1 MKKRVLSLLLAV
13 VMLWSLLP
21 TAVFAAGGELSGS
34 GTEDDPYRIA
44 NAADLLAFAAKVNG
58 NEDEGIEPQPGAC
71 AMLTNNID
79 LTGKEWT
86 PIGSG
91 AASYKGTFDGCRF
104 TVSELSITA
113 DESWETDTVGFFGY
127 VDGAAIKNL
136 KVAGSITVTADCV
149 TSPNVGGIAAYVVDA
164 PSFEN
169 CKSSISIEVNN
180 GDILAVGGIAGYVYG
195 TPTFSACT
203 NWGSLISE
211 AEHSMG
217 CFGGIIGMTEGD
229 DASLENCYNSG
240 KISCELGETYSGGL
254 IGFSSSALSV
264 TGCYSSASTTE
275 ESDGSVP
282 SWAKP
287 IESIHGSYPGDFFG
301 VSYGDTVFTA
311 PNISIAEQLDS
322 DGTYI
327 ADYETVQLGYAF
339 ESAADALSYLNGD
352 GNDIYLIPDTGYGDG
367 WPILAWEQQ
376 EPDKPIDPGNPVEKS
391 WKDAKSA
398 FESQRAA
405 ALTALEKG
413 YADYK
418 KKLSQYSAEN
428 QTALSEIY
436 KKAEKAIKGLSFKD
450 LKDFGDSPTEQ
461 DIADYVA
468 TLPSPSSLAE
478 AALQEMNTIP
488 TKQQEE
494 AFEKQKKDDLKE
506 FWGAGCNPLRY
517 YAGYREQL
525 LTLHGESAAVW
536 HDLNADAEVAITK
549 AFAALSATFQEGKT
563 ALTACTNEAALN
575 KTLADYNAKLQ
586 DVVNDAQAALQF
598 ADNGVNAAAKWDGTS
613 TKPSGSGTAS
623 SPYKIGTAAELSWF
637 AQQVNSG
644 KRSACAVLTADID
657 LNGKPWTPIANKGL
671 NNGYTGTF
679 DGQNH
684 IVHGLYLTTSDAK
697 QRLGLFGTVD
707 RSGVVKNLNAAG
719 TALIFNNA
727 GTGLIAGVSSGT
739 IYNCGAS
746 VFLRA
751 DKNAPTNVTSAA
763 YAGGIVG
770 MVSEGYVEN
779 CRTWGLFAAFEKCA
793 TLSRLGGVVGAL
805 DCYAEN
811 AGGMVRYCRNSIA
824 LESCTLDI
832 YKIDKTSVTGSA
844 IGGIVGSVSN
854 VGKVR
859 ECVNDAPVTGE
870 SNIGGIVGAASPNK
884 DGIISIAY
892 VENNG
897 AVTGGSKPNRA
908 GGTGGIIG
916 SAGST
921 ASSGGTSQP
930 VGDFS
935 LEHAYNTGKVTS
947 PGSCGGIIG
956 EWINGA
962 ASHAQSRTG
971 CAAYLWGT
979 AVMASI
985 TSADTAVV
993 DALTSPVRAD
1003 GGTPEKLSASQEL
1016 MSELIRFDPKDT
1028 KYTAYGDQSPLYNA
1042 AVMQCVRDVETSSDT
1057 AAALEAGRKTLAA
1070 MPTQLDAERS
1080 KLLADMQSYAA
1091 AHIYDAAGQESVA
1104 ALLTEAETAIAS
1116 ASTVK
1121 AVNDLRQSYL
1131 GTENID
1137 GKLPQITPY
1146 PVKAANELYNKY
1158 IVDKNYSQADAA
1170 RVLRAYEGWRAKLN
1184 GAADLDAVE
1193 AVYADARKAMD
1204 ALTKE
1209 LPQGESAPDL
1219 TAAAADAL
1227 TLARQEIL
1235 DELSALEDDC
1245 LAKLNR
1251 QVEAA
1256 GDLSDDWRS
1265 RLSDV
1270 LTAAERELQAA
1281 AAPQLDDVTDYALLN
1296 ELLSAGKAQLDAS
1309 FRSAS
1314 DQLTAM
1320 LLSAAN
1326 KDAWDGTSAKQP
1338 FGSGTE
1344 TDPYK
1349 IGTAAELSWLRDTV
1363 NANTGSTYS
1372 HHAVLTAD
1380 IDLGYRPWT
1389 PIGTNKDNAYQG
1401 GFLCALDG
1409 NGHTISGLSV
1419 TEPIEGRTGYTSTTC
1434 GYAGLFGYTSS
1445 AVIKDLTVEGEI
1457 TLTDA
1462 TTVYVGGIAGSFHGA
1477 MENCVSRVHISVAL
1491 TGSHRNSSA
1500 VGGLVGRL
1508 RGTALTGCRFE
1519 GAAQVNSGAGTNYL
1533 EGGLGGI
1540 AGVCDSSATLKCCVN
1555 TGAVTADKAT
1565 GVGGILGRTDG
1576 GTITLTEC
1584 SNSGHISNDTA
1595 AVLSSGDKPKGG
1607 TGGILGVGK
1616 SGNVSVSLCY
1626 NTGTVSGTTIVGGI
1640 LGGEAGDYGTSIS
1653 NGNPSLT
1660 VENCYNAGLLDVG
1673 SRTNRIGSLVGFP
1686 IAGQYRDGLY
1696 VLGSSSRQA
1705 KGWFSSQ
1712 GECITVLNTL
1722 TAAAM
1727 NRTGDMVDS
1736 IAQLNSGCP
1745 LFMWQLEETAS
1756 RSAVIA
1762 YLRSYYTDNVR
1773 TAATPAQRDALE
1785 AQLTETEAVIN
1796 APASKA
1802 PAIVEAYGIM
1812 LSAMNADTL
1821 VQAAKDEAKDELN
1834 RLKEDSAKTYPAIKD
1849 KLKALLDDRLA
1860 ALDKCKTG
1868 AEVQSCVDAFAAG
1881 VVDLLIDDAAGTKL
1895 KELETKLKTIES
1907 AYNALDKT
1915 RQSLVTKYGKLAG
1928 MQQLYKQY
1936 TENLE
1941 ALKKWYDEDCKRH
1954 DYIKK
1959 TVEKLYNGA
1968 VTQLGECTDK
1978 AAMDAVMNGYV
1989 VDIAEA
1995 LTGDIAYKP
2004 GKTPA
2009 SALKNLE
2016 TRIKNART
2024 AYNSL
2029 TAEQKQL
2036 FDKDLLASLQGAESL
2051 LSAYN
2056 SGISS
2061 LSSRLQQDKKAY
2073 PDLSDKLERLASR
2086 ARNAMDSSVDTSG
2099 ILSALDRYAASVV
2112 DALIDDIGYV
2122 PDVMSE
2128 SDAAVL
2134 RGKLSRAQS
2143 AYNALTAAQK
2153 KLVKGVTALE
2163 TAAARMAAYEENY
2176 KAAQRVVELIKAI
2189 GTVTKDSYDAI
2200 KRATDAY
2207 NALTPVQKALVPQWA
2222 IDLLEEATAKY
2233 KELTAADDTASAEQP
2248 AELPLDDLR
2257 TEEAAKPDRPFDW
2270 TIVWMGAGILAALGI
2285 IVLLWKWFSATKQ
2298 TRRRNDE

>member
-21 TAVFAAGGELSGS
+21 TAVFAADDELSGDGS
-34 GTEDDPYRIA
+34 PDDPYRIA
-44 NAADLLAFAAKVNG
+44 NAADLLAFATKVNDG
-58 NEDEGIEPQPGAC
+58 SEPTAC
-71 AMLTNNID
+71 AVLTANID
-79 LTGKEWT
+79 LTGELWT
-86 PIGSG
+86 PIGTG
-91 AASYKGTFDGCRF
+91 AANYKGTFDGCRF

-113 DESWETDTVGFFGY
+113 DGSWETDTVGLFGC

-136 KVAGSITVTADCV
+136 KVEGTITVTADCEAY
-149 TSPNVGGIAAYVVDA
+149 PYVGGIAACVFSDS
-164 PSFEN
+164 SFEN
-169 CKSSISIEVNN
+169 CKSAVKITVNSSTN
-180 GDILAVGGIAGYVYG
+180 GNGVGGIVGMIESGDAS
-195 TPTFSACT
+195 FARCT
-203 NWGSLISE
+203 NWGDISLEGSD
-211 AEHSMG
+211 SMG
-217 CFGGIIGMTEGD
+217 CGGIVGYSYSAIEINYCYNFARIECYDDDTFLGGLFGYCD
-229 DASLENCYNSG
+229 DAIL
-240 KISCELGETYSGGL
+240 
-254 IGFSSSALSV
+254 
-264 TGCYSSASTTE
+264 TGCYSAASVEPRNEPDGLIGKQLSGNSVGDLFGISSNFQLSRTLVFCDQFGSYKNLGEYYGVLDYDYSNIRNADSDYMSASDMVT
-275 ESDGSVP
+275 
-282 SWAKP
+282 
-287 IESIHGSYPGDFFG
+287 
-301 VSYGDTVFTA
+301 
-311 PNISIAEQLDS
+311 
-322 DGTYI
+322 
-327 ADYETVQLGYAF
+327 
-339 ESAADALSYLNGD
+339 YLNGD
-352 GNDIYLIPDTGYGDG
+352 DGNIYLISDTGYGGG
-367 WPILAWEQQ
+367 WPILAWELQD
-376 EPDKPIDPGNPVEKS
+376 PIKPPGTPEET
-391 WKDAKSA
+391 AYAEAAAA
-398 FESQRAA
+398 FEKAKTEAQNKLKEGFRTYRETSYSEVGWAS
-405 ALTALEKG
+405 LTKVYNDAVKSLNALELCEFSQLQGKTPEEITAYG
-413 YADYK
+413 EEEIA
-418 KKLSQYSAEN
+418 KL
-428 QTALSEIY
+428 
-436 KKAEKAIKGLSFKD
+436 
-450 LKDFGDSPTEQ
+450 
-461 DIADYVA
+461 
-468 TLPSPSSLAE
+468 SSLAE
-478 AALQEMNTIP
+478 AALQEMSTVP
-488 TKQQEE
+488 TKQQEK
-494 AFEKQKKDDLKE
+494 AFEKQKEDALKE
-506 FWGAGCNPLRY
+506 FWGAGYTPLRY

-525 LTLHGESAAVW
+525 LTLHGKSAAVW
-536 HDLNADAEVAITK
+536 HDLNADAEAAITE
-549 AFAALSATFQEGKT
+549 AFAALSATFQAGQN
-563 ALTACTNEAALN
+563 ALTACTNKAALD
-575 KTLADYNAKLQ
+575 KTLADYEAKLKA
-586 DVVNDAQAALQF
+586 VVDDAQTALQF
-598 ADNGVNAAAKWDGTS
+598 ADNGVKAAAKWDGTS
-613 TKPSGSGTAS
+613 AKQSSGSGTAS

-657 LNGKPWTPIANKGL
+657 LNGEPWTPIANKGL

-679 DGQNH
+679 DGKNH
-684 IVHGLYLTTSDAK
+684 IIHGLYLTASK
-697 QRLGLFGTVD
+697 NQCLGLFGTVD

-719 TALIFNNA
+719 TALISNGA

-751 DKNAPTNVTSAA
+751 DKNAPTTANSAA
-763 YAGGIVG
+763 CAGGIVG
-770 MVSEGYVEN
+770 KVSEGYVEN
-779 CRTWGLFAAFEKCA
+779 CRTWGLFAAFERCA
-793 TLSRLGGVVGAL
+793 VLSRLGGVVGAL

-824 LESCTLDI
+824 LESCTLNT
-832 YKIDKTSVTGSA
+832 YKIGEISVTGSA
-844 IGGIVGSVSN
+844 IGGIVGSVSTI
-854 VGKVR
+854 GKVR

-884 DGIISIAY
+884 GGIISIAY

-947 PGSCGGIIG
+947 PGGCGGIIG
-956 EWINGA
+956 EWINGT
-962 ASHAQSRTG
+962 ASHAQSQTG

-1016 MSELIRFDPKDT
+1016 MSELIRFDPKDK

-1042 AVMQCVRDVETSSDT
+1042 AVMQCVRDVETSSDA

-1070 MPTQLDAERS
+1070 VPTQLDAERS

-1091 AHIYDAAGQESVA
+1091 AHIYDTAGQESVT

-1116 ASTVK
+1116 ASSVK

-1193 AVYADARKAMD
+1193 DVYADARKAMD

-1219 TAAAADAL
+1219 TAAADAAL
-1227 TLARQEIL
+1227 ALARQEVL
-1235 DELSALEDDC
+1235 DELSALKDDC

-1265 RLSDV
+1265 RLSAV

-1281 AAPQLDDVTDYALLN
+1281 AVPKLGDVTDYALLN
-1296 ELLSAGKAQLDAS
+1296 ELLSAGKARLDAS

-1326 KDAWDGTSAKQP
+1326 KDAWDGTSAKP
-1338 FGSGTE
+1338 SGSGTE
-1344 TDPYK
+1344 DDPYK

-1363 NANTGSTYS
+1363 NVNTSSTYS

-1389 PIGTNKDNAYQG
+1389 PIGTNKVNAYQG
-1401 GFLCALDG
+1401 GFRCTLDG

-1419 TEPIEGRTGYTSTTC
+1419 TAPIEGRTGYTSTTC

-1445 AVIKDLTVEGEI
+1445 AVIKDLTMEGEI
-1457 TLTDA
+1457 ALTGA
-1462 TTVYVGGIAGSFHGA
+1462 TTVYVGGIAGSFHGT

-1491 TGSHRNSSA
+1491 TGSYRNSSA

-1508 RGTALTGCRFE
+1508 RGTSLTGCRFE

-1540 AGVCDSSATLKCCVN
+1540 AGVCDSSAALTRCVN
-1555 TGAVTADKAT
+1555 TGAVTVDKAT

-1576 GTITLTEC
+1576 GTITLMEC

-1595 AVLSSGDKPKGG
+1595 AVLSSGEKPKGG

-1616 SGNVSVSLCY
+1616 SGNVSISLCY

-1640 LGGEAGDYGTSIS
+1640 LGGEAGDYGTSNS

-1712 GECITVLNTL
+1712 GECITVLDTL
-1722 TAAAM
+1722 TAAAI

-1785 AQLTETEAVIN
+1785 TQLTETEAVIN

-1802 PAIVEAYGIM
+1802 PAIVEAYETM

-1821 VQAAKDEAKDELN
+1821 VQAAKDEAKAELN

-1881 VVDLLIDDAAGTKL
+1881 VVDLLIDDAAGARL

-1941 ALKKWYDEDCKRH
+1941 ALKKWYGEDCKRY

-2134 RGKLSRAQS
+2134 RGKISRAQS

>member
-21 TAVFAAGGELSGS
+21 TAVFAADGELSGDGS
-34 GTEDDPYRIA
+34 PDDPYRIA
-44 NAADLLAFAAKVNG
+44 DAADLLAFAAKVNDDG
-58 NEDEGIEPQPGAC
+58 KTTAC
-71 AMLTNNID
+71 AVLTANID
-79 LTGKEWT
+79 LTDEPWT
-86 PIGSG
+86 PIGTDT
-91 AASYKGTFDGCRF
+91 AIYAGTFDGCRF
-104 TVSELSITA
+104 TVTISLTIGE
-113 DESWETDTVGFFGY
+113 DWVGAEAGIFGSLNN
-127 VDGAAIKNL
+127 AAIRNL
-136 KVAGSITVTADCV
+136 KTAGTITTEESVGECTSI
-149 TSPNVGGIAAYVVDA
+149 GGIAGFVNGK
-164 PSFEN
+164 SHIEN

-180 GDILAVGGIAGYVYG
+180 GDILAVGGIAGYVDG

-217 CFGGIIGMTEGD
+217 CFGGIIGMTED
-229 DASLENCYNSG
+229 VDASLKIENCYNRG
-240 KISCELGETYSGGL
+240 KIFCELGDTYSGGL
-254 IGFSSSALSV
+254 IGYSSSDLFV
-264 TGCYSSASTTE
+264 TGCYSSASTIK

-301 VSYGDTVFTA
+301 VSYGDTEFTA
-311 PNISIAEQLDS
+311 PNISIAEQLD
-322 DGTYI
+322 GEGNCI
-327 ADYETVQLGYAF
+327 ADHETVQLSYTF
-339 ESAADALSYLNGD
+339 TSAADALSYLNGD
-352 GNDIYLIPDTGYGDG
+352 DGNIYLISDTGYGGG
-367 WPILAWEQQ
+367 WPILAWELQ

-391 WKDAKSA
+391 WKEASSA
-398 FESQRAA
+398 FESQRKA
-405 ALTALEKG
+405 ALTALENG
-413 YADYK
+413 YADFK
-418 KKLSQYSAEN
+418 RKLSQYSAEN

-436 KKAEKAIKGLSFKD
+436 KKAEKELKGLSFKS

-478 AALQEMNTIP
+478 AALQEMSTVP

-494 AFEKQKKDDLKE
+494 AFEKQKEEALKE
-506 FWGAGCNPLRY
+506 FWGAGYTPLRY

-525 LTLHGESAAVW
+525 LSLHGKSAAVW
-536 HDLNADAEVAITK
+536 HDLNADAEAAITE
-549 AFAALSATFQEGKT
+549 AFAKLSATFQEGQK
-563 ALTACTNEAALN
+563 ALTACTNEAALK
-575 KTLADYNAKLQ
+575 KTLADYEAKLKA
-586 DVVNDAQAALQF
+586 VVDAAQTALQF
-598 ADNGVNAAAKWDGTS
+598 ADNGVKADAKWDGAS
-613 TKPSGSGTAS
+613 AKQPSGSGTAS
-623 SPYKIGTAAELSWF
+623 SPYNIGTAAELSWF

-671 NNGYTGTF
+671 NSGYTGTF
-679 DGQNH
+679 DGKNH
-684 IVHGLYLTTSDAK
+684 IIHGLYLTASK
-697 QRLGLFGTVD
+697 NQRLGLFGTVD

-719 TALIFNNA
+719 TALISNGA

-751 DKNAPTNVTSAA
+751 DKNAPTTTNSAA
-763 YAGGIVG
+763 CAGGIVG
-770 MVSEGYVEN
+770 KVSEGYVEN
-779 CRTWGLFAAFEKCA
+779 CRTWGLFAAFERCA
-793 TLSRLGGVVGAL
+793 VLSRLGGVVGAL

-824 LESCTLDI
+824 LESCTLNT
-832 YKIDKTSVTGSA
+832 YKIGEISVTGSA
-844 IGGIVGSVSN
+844 IGGIVGSVSTI
-854 VGKVR
+854 GKVR

-870 SNIGGIVGAASPNK
+870 SNIGGIVGAATPNEG
-884 DGIISIAY
+884 GIISIAY

-897 AVTGGSKPNRA
+897 AVTGGSTPNRT

-916 SAGST
+916 RAGST

-962 ASHAQSRTG
+962 ASHAQSQTG

-1016 MSELIRFDPKDT
+1016 MSALIRFDPKDK

-1042 AVMQCVRDVETSSDT
+1042 AVMQCVRDVETSSDA

-1070 MPTQLDAERS
+1070 VPTQLDAERS

-1091 AHIYDAAGQESVA
+1091 AHIYDTAGQESVT

-1116 ASTVK
+1116 ASSVKTVK
-1121 AVNDLRQSYL
+1121 DLRQSYL

-1158 IVDKNYSQADAA
+1158 IVDKNYSQEDAA
-1170 RVLRAYEGWRAKLN
+1170 MVLRAYEGWRAKLN
-1184 GAADLDAVE
+1184 GAADLGAVE
-1193 AVYADARKAMD
+1193 DVYADARKAMD

-1227 TLARQEIL
+1227 ALARQEVL
-1235 DELSALEDDC
+1235 DELSALKDDC

-1256 GDLSDDWRS
+1256 GDLSADWRS
-1265 RLSDV
+1265 RLSAV
-1270 LTAAERELQAA
+1270 LTAAERELQAV
-1281 AAPQLDDVTDYALLN
+1281 AAPQLGNVTDYALLN

-1338 FGSGTE
+1338 SGSGTE

-1389 PIGTNKDNAYQG
+1389 PIGTNKVNAYQG
-1401 GFLCALDG
+1401 GFRCTLDG
-1409 NGHTISGLSV
+1409 DGHTISGLSV
-1419 TEPIEGRTGYTSTTC
+1419 TAPIEGRTGYTSTTC

-1457 TLTDA
+1457 ALTGA
-1462 TTVYVGGIAGSFHGA
+1462 TTVYVGGIAGSFHGT

-1491 TGSHRNSSA
+1491 TGSYRNSSA

-1508 RGTALTGCRFE
+1508 RGTSLTGCRFE

-1540 AGVCDSSATLKCCVN
+1540 AGVCDSSAALTRCVN

-1576 GTITLTEC
+1576 GTITLMEC

-1595 AVLSSGDKPKGG
+1595 AVLSSGEKPKGG

-1616 SGNVSVSLCY
+1616 SGNVSISLCY

-1640 LGGEAGDYGTSIS
+1640 LGGEAGDYGSSIS

-1712 GECITVLNTL
+1712 GECITVLDTL
-1722 TAAAM
+1722 TAAAI
-1727 NRTGDMVDS
+1727 NRTSDMVDS

-1773 TAATPAQRDALE
+1773 TAATPAQRDVLE
-1785 AQLTETEAVIN
+1785 TQLTATEAVIN

-1802 PAIVEAYGIM
+1802 PAIVEAYETM

-1821 VQAAKDEAKDELN
+1821 VQAAKDEAKAELN

-1849 KLKALLDDRLA
+1849 KLNALLDDRLA

-1881 VVDLLIDDAAGTKL
+1881 VVDLLIDDAAGARL

-1941 ALKKWYDEDCKRH
+1941 ALKKWYDEDCKRY

-2134 RGKLSRAQS
+2134 RGKISRAQS

-2257 TEEAAKPDRPFDW
+2257 TEEAAKPDRPFDR